1 MRARSD
7 IMFLVYT
14 DSAARI
20 PAPRVMCDDQHVNV
34 RDRKAREEVDL
45 SQMITRAQSDKAQP
59 WPSPFGL

>member
-34 RDRKAREEVDL
+34 RDREAREEVDL
-45 SQMITRAQSDKAQP
+45 SQMVPCSQ
-59 WPSPFGL
+59 